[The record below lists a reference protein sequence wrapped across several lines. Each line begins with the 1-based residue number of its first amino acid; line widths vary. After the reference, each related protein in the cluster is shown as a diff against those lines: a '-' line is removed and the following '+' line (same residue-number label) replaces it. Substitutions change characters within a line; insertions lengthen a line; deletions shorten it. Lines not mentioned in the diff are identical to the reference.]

1 MIVRLI
7 IVISKDCFEAVA
19 VNNAFSHGQTEFRD
33 VSVTKARIALQC
45 FPNGIERLPET
56 LINELFPIGAGE
68 PLKGPFT

>member
-33 VSVTKARIALQC
+33 VSVTKARIALQYI
-45 FPNGIERLPET
+45 PNGIERLPET
-56 LINELFPIGAGE
+56 LINCIEL
-68 PLKGPFT
+68 LLSRT